1 MRLVWDK
8 KGERLY
14 ETGVDRVVLYKNRT
28 KGAPWNG
35 VSGITEKPSGAE
47 PTNLYANNA
56 KYVPLMST
64 EDLNLTI
71 EAFTYPDDFLKC
83 LGKEELAPG
92 VTIGQQDRE
101 HFGVAY
107 RTLVG
112 NDEEGNDYA
121 YKIHLVYDCLASPSE
136 KNNTTTNESL
146 EVSPS
151 SWEISTT
158 PVSIDDNTKTA
169 MVTFDAVS
177 LKKAEMVNVLRSIED
192 ALYGTE
198 KTTAW
203 LPTISEIVELVD
215 YHCHLRDSTGDVLM
229 DSAGKPL
236 LSRVLE

>member
-1 MRLVWDK
+1 
-8 KGERLY
+8 
-14 ETGVDRVVLYKNRT
+14 
-28 KGAPWNG
+28 
-35 VSGITEKPSGAE
+35 
-47 PTNLYANNA
+47 
-56 KYVPLMST
+56 MST

-177 LKKAEMVNVLRSIED
+177 LKKP
-192 ALYGTE
+192 
-198 KTTAW
+198 KW
-203 LPTISEIVELVD
+203 
-215 YHCHLRDSTGDVLM
+215 
-229 DSAGKPL
+229 
-236 LSRVLE
+236 